1 MCIRDSYNTNE
12 KIKIQIQGQ
21 PNATV
26 AIIILDDSSKEKI
39 SDTVNLGADGFHTYE
54 IESNELSVGTYVVEV
69 RHGKARGDTVFSIGL
84 TQGSGVITMQTTK
97 DEYNAG
103 ESILLMG
110 NTGAN
115 SLLTLTLY
123 NSEGTVVKQV
133 EVFTSKNGAF
143 QSDKFR
149 IPNDPEIGQWSIKAK
164 SGGNTAE
171 HSFTVTKILEGVA
184 VLVDKESSTYSLSD
198 IITISGAGANPGT
211 SIDIKFLDSG
221 DNEISDKLTIYA
233 TSTGEYITSVPVAVI
248 IPSDLV
254 PGEFTILVEDPL
266 TSSSTT
272 ITVE

>member
-1 MCIRDSYNTNE
+1 
-12 KIKIQIQGQ
+12 
-21 PNATV
+21 
-26 AIIILDDSSKEKI
+26 
-39 SDTVNLGADGFHTYE
+39 
-54 IESNELSVGTYVVEV
+54 
-69 RHGKARGDTVFSIGL
+69 
-84 TQGSGVITMQTTK
+84 MQTTK

-103 ESILLMG
+103 EAILLMG
-110 NTGAN
+110 NTGGN

-123 NSEGTVVKQV
+123 NSEGDIVKQV
-133 EVFTSKNGAF
+133 EVFSNKDGGF

-149 IPNDPEIGQWSIKAK
+149 IPNDPDIGQWSIKAK

-171 HSFTVTKILEGVA
+171 HNFTVTKILEGIV

-254 PGEFTILVEDPL
+254 PGEFTILAEDPL
-266 TSSSTT
+266 TSSTTT